1 MHDRICPTNT
11 PGGAREY
18 ALDRSPVA
26 LFPQRFIEDLKAQAD
41 IVTVIQDYVSLR
53 KTGATYKGLC
63 PFHGEKTPS
72 FHVNRDKGFFHCF
85 GCGVGGD
92 VFKFLELHDKVGF
105 QEAVKLLAQRF
116 GMPIPELEASDE
128 QRAGAAERE
137 TLLKIHEA
145 AAAWFTQQ
153 LASPAGARVRS
164 LIDGRGLVSDTA
176 TTMALGWAPPGRESL
191 SKALQEQGYSQ
202 AMVLRSGLVV
212 QREDGSVVDRF
223 RNRLMIPICRDTG
236 AIIAFGGRALEADQQ
251 PKYLNSPE
259 TPIYSKGRTLYGLNL
274 AKGAIR
280 QRGFAVLVE
289 GYFDFAQV
297 YQAGIQPVVA
307 SCGTALTPQQAQ
319 QLRRFT
325 GKVVLSFD
333 PDAAGQAAA
342 TKSCEM
348 LVAEGFEVNVASLPT
363 GDDPDTFVRKQG
375 GEAYGERLRR
385 SQPYLDYML
394 DRLAASFN
402 LRSSEGRASFVD
414 ATLPVL
420 DRIPD
425 RTRQELF
432 VKEVASRAGVSEDAI
447 WPRTRKA
454 VTHRHVTPAN
464 SQLAGLR
471 DVTKAEKGLIWLL
484 IHDPALALDALD
496 ALDPADLE
504 GLASSSVLDL
514 ARKLNQDKRFSP
526 STLLERLSM
535 DEARLVT
542 GVASEGEAH
551 ALDASECTRILKRLR
566 LERERGL
573 VQRELDRLQQR
584 PDMDGGELETL
595 LMRKMGLIR
604 EIEEL
609 R

>member
-1 MHDRICPTNT
+1 
-11 PGGAREY
+11 
-18 ALDRSPVA
+18 VA
-26 LFPQRFIEDLKAQAD
+26 LFPQRFIDDLKAQAD

-105 QEAVKLLAQRF
+105 QEAAKILAQRF
-116 GMPIPELEASDE
+116 GVPIPELEASDE

-145 AAAWFTQQ
+145 AAAWFTEQ
-153 LASPAGARVRS
+153 LASTAGARVRS
-164 LIDGRGLVSDTA
+164 LIDTRGLVADTA
-176 TTMALGWAPPGRESL
+176 KTMALGWAPPGRDSL
-191 SKALQEQGYSQ
+191 RKALTAQGYSQ
-202 AMVLRSGLVV
+202 AMLLRAGLLV

-223 RNRLMIPICRDTG
+223 RNRLMIPISRDTG
-236 AIIAFGGRALEADQQ
+236 SIIAFGGRALEADQQ

-348 LVAEGFEVNVASLPT
+348 LVAEGFEVNVASLPA
-363 GDDPDTFVRKQG
+363 GDDPDSFVRKHG
-375 GEAYGERLRR
+375 GDAYGERLRR

-414 ATLPVL
+414 AALPVL

-432 VKEVASRAGVSEDAI
+432 VKEVAGRAGVSEEAI
-447 WPRTRKA
+447 WPRARKA
-454 VTHRHVTPAN
+454 VTSRHSTPSS
-464 SQLAGLR
+464 SQLVGLR
-471 DVTKAEKGLIWLL
+471 HVTKAEKGLIWLL
-484 IHDPALALDALD
+484 IHDPAPALDTLES
-496 ALDPADLE
+496 LEPADLE
-504 GLASSSVLDL
+504 GLESSSVLDL
-514 ARKLNQDKRFSP
+514 ARKLNHNSEFSP

-535 DEARLVT
+535 EEAQLVT
-542 GVASEGEAH
+542 GVASENEAH
-551 ALDASECTRILKRLR
+551 ALQPAECIRILRIRR
-566 LERERGL
+566 LERERA
-573 VQRELDRLQQR
+573 ELY
-584 PDMDGGELETL
+584 
-595 LMRKMGLIR
+595 R
-604 EIEEL
+604 EIELLSRLPDGGGTQLAEL
-609 R
+609 GTRKLELNRAINRLREDAAT